1 MTADHQHVH
10 QDQSAH
16 DQPHDQPLAPV
27 GEADYKAA
35 MARFASGVTIVTTC
49 LDGVDHAMT
58 ASAFTSVSLSPPLV
72 LVCVEKIAR
81 FHSAVL
87 SVGTWGVSV
96 LTDDSHQVATRL
108 ARRGRPLQ
116 GQLDGIPVHRGVTGA
131 ALLSTAAARLEC
143 RTVAVHD
150 GGDHSIVVG
159 EVVGTDAPADPA
171 PALVYYAGG
180 YHAVGARTDPELQV

>member
-1 MTADHQHVH
+1 
-10 QDQSAH
+10 
-16 DQPHDQPLAPV
+16 
-27 GEADYKAA
+27 

-87 SVGTWGVSV
+87 SAGTWGVSV
-96 LTDDSHQVATRL
+96 LTDDHHHVATRL
-108 ARRGRPLQ
+108 AHRGRPLR
-116 GQLDGIPVHRGVTGA
+116 GQLDGIPVHRGLTGA
-131 ALLSTAAARLEC
+131 ALLSAAAARLEC

-159 EVVGTDAPADPA
+159 EVVGSDTPPDPA

-180 YHAVGARTDPELQV
+180 YHAVSTRTDPDLQV

>member
-1 MTADHQHVH
+1 MTADHQPAD
-10 QDQSAH
+10 QDRVGDRPDDRA
-16 DQPHDQPLAPV
+16 LAPV
-27 GEADYKAA
+27 GEAEYRST
-35 MARFASGVTIVTTC
+35 MARFATGVTVVTTC

-81 FHSAVL
+81 FHPAVL
-87 SVGTWGVSV
+87 AAGTWAVSV
-96 LTDDSHQVATRL
+96 LTFDAHEVASRL

-116 GQLDGIPVHRGVTGA
+116 GQLDGIPVHRGLTGA
-131 ALLSTAAARLEC
+131 ALLSAAAAWLEC

-159 EVVGTDAPADPA
+159 EVVGADAPADPA

>member
-1 MTADHQHVH
+1 MTADHRPVDT
-10 QDQSAH
+10 DQ
-16 DQPHDQPLAPV
+16 PV
-27 GEADYKAA
+27 GEADYRAA
-35 MARFASGVTIVTTC
+35 LARFAGGVTIVTTR

-81 FHSAVL
+81 FHPAVL
-87 SVGTWGVSV
+87 SAGTWGVSV
-96 LTDDSHQVATRL
+96 LTADAHEVATRL

-116 GQLDGIPVHRGVTGA
+116 GQLDGIPVHRGRTGA
-131 ALLSTAAARLEC
+131 ALLSAAAARLEC

-159 EVVGTDAPADPA
+159 EVVGADIPPDPG

-180 YHAVGARTDPELQV
+180 YHSVGAGADPALRV